1 MKYFFSLIRYP
12 NLLMLAL
19 SQLIFRYGFL
29 HLHEVPLALN
39 DWQFVLL
46 VIATVC
52 LAAGGYI
59 INDIMDSATDW
70 INKPDKVI
78 VGKHI
83 SEYNAYNYYI
93 GLNVVG
99 VAIGF
104 YLSNVIEHSGFSALF
119 IVIAGTLYL
128 YATNFKQ
135 SLLVGNIIVSL
146 LVALSVIIV
155 GIFDLYP
162 MATPENKDYLSIF
175 FEIILDFAFIA
186 FWLNLIREIIKD
198 IEDYPGD
205 LKQGMN
211 TLPIVLGIE
220 TTTKVVF
227 GLTLIPTAGIIY
239 YVLTYLYT
247 LQGASAYILVG
258 VVGPLIYLLIKIW
271 SAKQKQDFSHLSKVV
286 KIIMLLGLLSIL
298 VITLN
303 MKYHA

>member
-1 MKYFFSLIRYP
+1 MNKTVNINLGGMFFHIDEDAYLKLTRYFDAIKRSL
-12 NLLMLAL
+12 NN
-19 SQLIFRYGFL
+19 S
-29 HLHEVPLALN
+29 
-39 DWQFVLL
+39 
-46 VIATVC
+46 
-52 LAAGGYI
+52 
-59 INDIMDSATDW
+59 
-70 INKPDKVI
+70 
-78 VGKHI
+78 
-83 SEYNAYNYYI
+83 
-93 GLNVVG
+93 
-99 VAIGF
+99 
-104 YLSNVIEHSGFSALF
+104 SG
-119 IVIAGTLYL
+119 
-128 YATNFKQ
+128 Q
-135 SLLVGNIIVSL
+135 
-146 LVALSVIIV
+146 
-155 GIFDLYP
+155 D
-162 MATPENKDYLSIF
+162 
-175 FEIILDFAFIA
+175 
-186 FWLNLIREIIKD
+186 EIIKD

-227 GLTLIPTAGIIY
+227 GLALIPTAGIIY

>member
-19 SQLIFRYGFL
+19 SQLVFRYGFL
-29 HLHEVPLALN
+29 NLHDIPLTLN

-46 VIATVC
+46 VVATVC

-59 INDIMDSATDW
+59 INDIMDSDTDL
-70 INKPDKVI
+70 INKPERVV

-93 GLNVVG
+93 GFNVVG

-104 YLSNVIEHSGFSALF
+104 YLSNVIEHAGFSALF

-146 LVALSVIIV
+146 LIALSVIVV

-162 MATPENKDYLSIF
+162 MATPENKAYLSIF

-198 IEDYPGD
+198 IEDYQGD

-211 TLPIVLGIE
+211 TLPIVFGIE
-220 TTTKVVF
+220 NATKVVF
-227 GLTLIPTAGIIY
+227 GIALIPTAGIIY

-247 LQGASAYILVG
+247 LQIASAYILLG
-258 VVGPLIYLLIKIW
+258 VIGPLVYLLVKIW
-271 SAKQKQDFSHLSKVV
+271 GAKQKQDYSHLSKVV
-286 KIIMLLGLLSIL
+286 KIIMLLGLMSIL

>member
-59 INDIMDSATDW
+59 INDIMDSDTDL
-70 INKPDKVI
+70 INKPDRVV

-93 GLNVVG
+93 GFNVVG

-162 MATPENKDYLSIF
+162 MATPENQDYLSIF

-227 GLTLIPTAGIIY
+227 GLALIPTAGIIY